1 MRNYYLLIFGFVIG
15 GISIGRCQVDK
26 TPPLVITANDV
37 MTNSIRIAPL
47 PTMTNV
53 YVNFRFEGK
62 SAEDIM
68 AVYGPNVG
76 NAVIIAGVDL
86 TNTQGVVEG
95 ILSSSNIVVGIV
107 VSFQTREDAKI
118 AAKNLRV
125 RDKP

>member
-1 MRNYYLLIFGFVIG
+1 
-15 GISIGRCQVDK
+15 
-26 TPPLVITANDV
+26 
-37 MTNSIRIAPL
+37 
-47 PTMTNV
+47 MTNV

-76 NAVIIAGVDL
+76 KAVIIAGVDL